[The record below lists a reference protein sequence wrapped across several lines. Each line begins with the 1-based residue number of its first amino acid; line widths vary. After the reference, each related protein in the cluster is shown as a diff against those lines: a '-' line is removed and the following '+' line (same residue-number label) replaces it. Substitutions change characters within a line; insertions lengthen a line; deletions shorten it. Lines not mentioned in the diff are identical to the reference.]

1 MLQDGKYLEKLGRAG
16 GRVADQGFDFF
27 ADLGGMFEGSEESEY
42 FPGSAHLG
50 VDVMSGSLGGLI
62 LGVESGVLHE
72 SEDLSGW
79 MCTLSLLDVLESRS
93 RKVARYDIK

>member
-1 MLQDGKYLEKLGRAG
+1 
-16 GRVADQGFDFF
+16 
-27 ADLGGMFEGSEESEY
+27 
-42 FPGSAHLG
+42 
-50 VDVMSGSLGGLI
+50 MSGSLGGLI